1 MNFCLKHFNDGKL
14 ILPSWTLEGLNL
26 AVEML
31 EGGLEHGLDN
41 RAEKCFDHQ
50 MSQGKNLLHTNTVFL
65 QTESTMHY
73 EYKIFNS
80 SLGIIISNLVKMAI
94 VLRILKQC
102 FNMHILETF

>member
-1 MNFCLKHFNDGKL
+1 MRLHHG
-14 ILPSWTLEGLNL
+14 P
-26 AVEML
+26 AVLHCVMFAVVFVL